1 MEHINERRRQ
11 VNNKQI
17 LSITNLARF
26 TRNAHFLIRLMLL
39 QLASQNCFVTDG
51 TLDIG
56 VLLLA
61 LVKQMGAEKNY
72 LKIFFTF

>member
-1 MEHINERRRQ
+1 MKDVDKSIIN
-11 VNNKQI
+11 K
-17 LSITNLARF
+17 LCLLTNLARF

-61 LVKQMGAEKNY
+61 LVKQMGAEKN
-72 LKIFFTF
+72 I